1 MSHFDRRTITAVVV
15 ANMIGTGVFT
25 SLGFQLLDIR
35 SGFVI
40 MMLWLVGGLAALC
53 GALSY
58 AELGAAMPRSGGE
71 YNFLGRILHP
81 AAGFVSGWISAS
93 IGFTAPVALAALTFA
108 AYAGASIPLLAE
120 PSAQKLLAIALI
132 LLLAAVHSRSHRS
145 SGRLQNAFTLL
156 KVAIIIGFCV
166 AALLFA
172 EPLQSLPLHPVAG
185 DSSLLFSGAFAVSLI
200 YVSYA
205 YTGWNAATYLSG
217 EMIAPQRNLPIVL
230 LGGTAI
236 VTVLY
241 VALNYVFLK
250 VAPIALM
257 SGQIEVGAIA
267 ARSAFG
273 ELGGRIVG
281 AVLALL
287 LISTAS
293 SMTVAGPRVLQ
304 VIGEDFAALSALGRQ
319 NADGIPHVAVWF
331 QSLTAAAFVLL
342 SGFQSILLF
351 TGFTLALN
359 SFATVAALFV
369 LRHRRPDLP
378 RPYRVPL
385 YPLTPL
391 IFLGVTGWTLVY
403 VLRSQPAEGLF
414 GLSLV
419 LAGLLFYRLVL
430 GSRQG

>member
-1 MSHFDRRTITAVVV
+1 
-15 ANMIGTGVFT
+15 
-25 SLGFQLLDIR
+25 
-35 SGFVI
+35 
-40 MMLWLVGGLAALC
+40 
-53 GALSY
+53 
-58 AELGAAMPRSGGE
+58 
-71 YNFLGRILHP
+71 
-81 AAGFVSGWISAS
+81 
-93 IGFTAPVALAALTFA
+93 
-108 AYAGASIPLLAE
+108 
-120 PSAQKLLAIALI
+120 
-132 LLLAAVHSRSHRS
+132 
-145 SGRLQNAFTLL
+145 
-156 KVAIIIGFCV
+156 
-166 AALLFA
+166 
-172 EPLQSLPLHPVAG
+172 
-185 DSSLLFSGAFAVSLI
+185 
-200 YVSYA
+200 
-205 YTGWNAATYLSG
+205 
-217 EMIAPQRNLPIVL
+217 MIAPQRNLPIVL